1 MDVDIFIP
9 WWGSGT
15 VLAGT
20 LIGVLDGPRTLPD
33 VSNDRML
40 GFLLAEM
47 LQKEIAHPSGMSLEL
62 FCFQDI

>member
-1 MDVDIFIP
+1 MVE
-9 WWGSGT
+9 SGT

-20 LIGVLDGPRTLPD
+20 LIDDPRTLPD
-33 VSNDRML
+33 ISNDRML

-47 LQKEIAHPSGMSLEL
+47 LQKETAHPSGMSLEL

>member
-9 WWGSGT
+9 WWESGT

-20 LIGVLDGPRTLPD
+20 LIDDPRTLPD
-33 VSNDRML
+33 ISNDRML

-47 LQKEIAHPSGMSLEL
+47 LQKETAHPSGMSLEL